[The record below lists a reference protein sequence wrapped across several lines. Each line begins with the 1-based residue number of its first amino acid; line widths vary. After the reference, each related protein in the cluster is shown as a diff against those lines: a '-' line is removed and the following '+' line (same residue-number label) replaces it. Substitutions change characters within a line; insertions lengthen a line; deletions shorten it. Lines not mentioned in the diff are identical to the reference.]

1 MKKDIHP
8 SYRDVLFVDSSTDEK
23 YLIGTTL
30 LPKGNKTEVFEGK
43 EYPVQ
48 MVDVSRSSHPFFNNQ
63 KGRFLDSE
71 GRVNKFYKRYPAQRA
86 QVIAETPTSDQK
98 PAQPDQKA
106 AQSTMKPAQSAAL
119 SKKPAPKSPRKS

>member
-8 SYRDVLFVDSSTDEK
+8 SYRDVLFVDSSTGEK
-23 YLIGTTL
+23 YLVGTTL
-30 LPKGNKTEVFEGK
+30 LPKGNKTEVFEGT

-86 QVIAETPTSDQK
+86 QVAVETQTPDQK
-98 PAQPDQKA
+98 PAQPDQNPT
-106 AQSTMKPAQSAAL
+106 QSAVKPAQPAAL
-119 SKKPAPKSPRKS
+119 SKKPTPKPPRKS